1 MISNNHF
8 KILGVNA
15 NEDIETIKIAFKRLA
30 SKYHPDKNHNNSE
43 YTELFQKIKNAY
55 EEILEYKNNG

>member
-1 MISNNHF
+1 MISNNNY
-8 KILGVNA
+8 KILGVHA

-43 YTELFQKIKNAY
+43 HTKLFYKIKNAY
-55 EEILEYKNNG
+55 EEILEQKNNG